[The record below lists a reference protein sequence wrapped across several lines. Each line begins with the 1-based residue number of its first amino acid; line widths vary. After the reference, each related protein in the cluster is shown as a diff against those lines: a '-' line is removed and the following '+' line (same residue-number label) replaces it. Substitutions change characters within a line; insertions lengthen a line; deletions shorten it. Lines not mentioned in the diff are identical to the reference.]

1 MTGRYSLEKQHW
13 AHGRPAVGD
22 GGRYKISIGKFS
34 PIGGILD
41 SPVIKRSKWASWGD
55 SVCAF
60 PTEVEKKGRL
70 NVNFPVSFP
79 LLPL

>member
-13 AHGRPAVGD
+13 SHGRLDVGD

-60 PTEVEKKGRL
+60 PTEVEQDRL
-70 NVNFPVSFP
+70 
-79 LLPL
+79 